1 MNLSALYAGVCAFL
15 KAFWRATRQVFHE
28 TTGTLFLL
36 LALWGASAVWR
47 NWRRGPPLW
56 PMWLAVGYV
65 VMMAAFGLT
74 SFRMAR
80 RVR

>member
-1 MNLSALYAGVCAFL
+1 
-15 KAFWRATRQVFHE
+15 
-28 TTGTLFLL
+28 LL